1 MLINI
6 LARHRTEVFERFAGF
21 TAYGRRFGIRAGGAP
36 RIGECKER
44 SPQSPFFIRQELCAV
59 PFDQEDSF
67 VRVPTGPG
75 LGIEVDEGVVERL
88 RTSWRP

>member
-6 LARHRTEVFERFAGF
+6 LARHRTEVFECFAGF

-59 PFDQEDSF
+59 PI
-67 VRVPTGPG
+67 GPG